1 MWALSAVGYRR
12 LGAAGSLAV
21 VIGGWFAGKLPVH
34 DPWGLWVDHGSAAKA
49 VGAVIAY
56 IGLTVLV
63 VAWWQYGRT
72 AATVRDTLVTL
83 AWWTAPFL
91 LAPPLYSADVYSYIA
106 QARWSS
112 RATTSTPWAP
122 PPWTPAGSAVTP
134 PRAWAITG
142 ATPRPPTAPSS
153 CCSPPPSPRPPAE
166 RSSPPSSACGSSP
179 SPPSS

>member
-91 LAPPLYSADVYSYIA
+91 IAPPLYSADVYSYIA
-106 QARWSS
+106 Q
-112 RATTSTPWAP
+112 
-122 PPWTPAGSAVTP
+122 GSMVVEGHDVYTVGPSALDPGGIGGDAAASVGNHWRDT
-134 PRAWAITG
+134 
-142 ATPRPPTAPSS
+142 PPTAPSS